1 MTEDVPG
8 TSGPVLDR
16 ALRDDVRLLGGML
29 GQVLSDL
36 GGPPL
41 LERVELAR
49 RTARSRRGGDPAAGA
64 ELARQLGGL
73 ARPRRASSRAR
84 SRRSSHWSTCPAR

>member
-1 MTEDVPG
+1 MTEDMPG

-36 GGPPL
+36 GGRRCSSARGP
-41 LERVELAR
+41 AR
-49 RTARSRRGGDPAAGA
+49 RTARSRRGGDPAAPVPK
-64 ELARQLGGL
+64 LARQPGGL
-73 ARPRRASSRAR
+73 SPDAARES
-84 SRRSSHWSTCPAR
+84 